1 MTFSRDPSLPTSSFS
16 LLGDARVRSDFWVT
30 GAEDDASFSN
40 VSFAT
45 MTLLSNKRFASDP
58 DLQRGGEGV
67 EEGGS

>member
-1 MTFSRDPSLPTSSFS
+1 
-16 LLGDARVRSDFWVT
+16 VT

-45 MTLLSNKRFASDP
+45 VTLLSNKRFASDP

-67 EEGGS
+67 EEGGKLMLESVFHMKLPSRYARHALLK